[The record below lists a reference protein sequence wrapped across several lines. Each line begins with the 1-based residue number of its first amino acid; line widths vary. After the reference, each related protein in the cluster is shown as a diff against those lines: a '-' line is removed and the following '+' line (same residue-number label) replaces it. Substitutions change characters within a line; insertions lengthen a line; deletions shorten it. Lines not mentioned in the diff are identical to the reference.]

1 MKGPSNIAPSDI
13 EDFQKAAGTILAQL
27 YDNFPMAI
35 SIDRVDIA
43 HALARIED
51 VWNAKLPSGMPLDEF
66 LSNTIVWLQEEGFI
80 RDQGATPGDMVS
92 LSGKSLLALNKTLRG
107 SFVTVGQ
114 RLSEAAC
121 MGTWCWDDLGDLGG
135 LFGGSIKS
143 TNSAYKLR
151 SAPCPEEAK
160 ATS

>member
-1 MKGPSNIAPSDI
+1 MKGPSTIAPSDV
-13 EDFQKAAGTILAQL
+13 ENFQKAAGTILAQL
-27 YDNFPMAI
+27 YDDFPMAI
-35 SIDRVDIA
+35 SIDRVAIA
-43 HALARIED
+43 RALARTED
-51 VWNAKLPSGMPLDEF
+51 VLNAKLPSGMPLDEF
-66 LSNTIVWLQEEGFI
+66 LSSIIVWLREEDFI
-80 RDQGATPGDMVS
+80 RDQGAAPGDMVS

-107 SFVTVGQ
+107 SIVTVGQ
-114 RLSEAAC
+114 RLSEAAR

-151 SAPCPEEAK
+151 SAPCPGESK

>member
-1 MKGPSNIAPSDI
+1 MRGPSNIAPSDV
-13 EDFQKAAGTILAQL
+13 ENFQKAAGTVLAQL
-27 YDNFPMAI
+27 YDDFPMAI
-35 SIDRVDIA
+35 SIDRVAIA
-43 HALARIED
+43 RALARTED
-51 VWNAKLPSGMPLDEF
+51 VLNAKVPSGRPYDEF

-107 SFVTVGQ
+107 SLVTVGQ
-114 RLSEAAC
+114 RLSEAAR

-135 LFGGSIKS
+135 LFGGSIQS

-151 SAPCPEEAK
+151 SAPCPEETK
-160 ATS
+160 TTS